1 MELQDEH
8 LIKAKKYWDKLAI
21 SERKLNFPMILSN
34 ILGYDWDSLRLEEQE
49 YIAIMILF
57 KISKEIK

>member
-1 MELQDEH
+1 MYSNNNNID
-8 LIKAKKYWDKLAI
+8 Y
-21 SERKLNFPMILSN
+21 SERKLNFPMIVSN
-34 ILGYDWDSLRLEEQE
+34 MLGCDWDILLPEEQE